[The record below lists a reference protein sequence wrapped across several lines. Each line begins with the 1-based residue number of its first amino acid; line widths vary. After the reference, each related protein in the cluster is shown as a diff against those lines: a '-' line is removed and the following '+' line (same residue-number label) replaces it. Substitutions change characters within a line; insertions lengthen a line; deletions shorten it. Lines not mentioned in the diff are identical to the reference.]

1 MNDKTERDVALVP
14 ARIGR
19 DKQRYAE
26 GTNTRLTAGCLC
38 IGPDQKVSREQQ
50 LRFFVKYMPLLK
62 MEGWIS
68 LRCLP
73 QILLVASMSKPNDW
87 TLPKGGWESDEMEE
101 ECAKREARMCAV
113 WGVSVR
119 PLLRGQHTPPYTL
132 VKRPRCRNA

>member
-1 MNDKTERDVALVP
+1 MNDKMERDVALVP

-19 DKQRYAE
+19 DKQRHAE
-26 GTNTRLTAGCLC
+26 GTNIRLTAGCLC

-50 LRFFVKYMPLLK
+50 SMRLLK
-62 MEGWIS
+62 MEGWIIV
-68 LRCLP
+68 RCLP

-113 WGVSVR
+113 WGVNVR
-119 PLLRGQHTPPYTL
+119 PLLRGQHAPHTQ
-132 VKRPRCRNA
+132 A